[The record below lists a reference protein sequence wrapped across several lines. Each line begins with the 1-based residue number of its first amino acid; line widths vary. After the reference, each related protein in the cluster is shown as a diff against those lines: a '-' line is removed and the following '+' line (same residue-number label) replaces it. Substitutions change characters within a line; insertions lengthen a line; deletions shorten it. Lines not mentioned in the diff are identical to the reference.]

1 MAVASLWLVFF
12 FACLLL
18 LIFLKRSW
26 CFFRPR
32 SSGWSTLQLEYALAL
47 RSAVVYVAIG
57 AVPLLFPCSE
67 RSASASLKG
76 WDRCPASSYSL
87 VPTNIMRIYHFL
99 PFWYAFL
106 VTPHLGCLI
115 SGIHDALLGASTGL
129 CMASLLNLVMP
140 GGAGGTNY
148 LPEDFWQ
155 KAWLPFG
162 YHSFAAILF
171 AVCSTY
177 LLFFSSTSVG
187 QKQYALGVFSE
198 LLVPF
203 MNPQTTSGF
212 RAVIWDWEFNW
223 NWNGIAM
230 CGFWL
235 VVLAILLAIPSLG
248 LLPWSRESVKRHSC
262 MWSAATELAQ
272 LAEDT
277 AGCLEYLLTILQ
289 QEAWKFPFHADSSNF
304 YIRQLGM
311 RRTTAEA
318 LLEQVAWESWV
329 SGHTRE
335 QHKNLQK
342 VAAFLRQLRQLLR
355 IQSGLMRYLGQ
366 STSRGEQ
373 FLLEDFVLA
382 CSEGLAAVARDCRD
396 KADISTET
404 RLELQRLATKAD
416 EVLCKALEK
425 QAKPENAF
433 SSEMAF
439 LDQLRSWAAAFSA
452 FDARQN
458 DAAPSASGGKDAN
471 SRHWFA
477 LRNTVSWTLAL
488 LWSVYS
494 RGYSMGCVVATSF
507 IFSETSGSSFD
518 TNINR
523 ILGVG
528 MGLAVGNVPAILIL
542 SGTSAEN
549 TSSMLRFFAYFV
561 VMFIMWTLA
570 MFGYLAP
577 GSKYYRACLL
587 WVGYGGVQMLRH
599 LPQFDQP
606 DAELF
611 LAILDNIVAIMVVF
625 IVDMV
630 FAYVQGNSTEE
641 QVKAAVTRCAQHVA
655 NAVETLQAL
664 PTWPSMVIKVDC
676 DMAVESIATKPIEG
690 QKPGTS
696 GLRKKTKVFMEG
708 TYLANYVQSVFNTLL
723 ESGVPVSGGTL
734 VVSGDGRFWN
744 PEAIQIII
752 KMAFAAGVGRIWC
765 GTGGLLS
772 TPATSAVIR
781 CRGKGMEPFGGFI
794 CSASHN
800 PGGINDDFGIK
811 YNCENGGPAPEKLT
825 DKMVEWTAKLS
836 ELKTCS
842 RIPDFDLSKPQTY
855 ELPGGK
861 TVEIFDCVEDHMA
874 VLKQCFDFESIKKL
888 MVHPEFS
895 MTYDSMSGVQG
906 PYALGPESAWH
917 GHADPNLTYAVELV
931 ADMGLNKEGQKVET
945 GKAIPKFGAAADG
958 DADRNMILSSQFFV
972 SPSDSLAMIVA
983 NSHLIPQFKDGL
995 RGCARS
1001 MPTSTALD
1009 LVAEKKRIP
1018 CFEVPTG
1025 WKFFGNLMDS
1035 GTSYFP
1041 GKETYTPFI
1050 CGEESFGTGAD
1061 HVREKDGMWAVLAW
1075 LQILAKTT
1083 EEAGKLITVE
1093 HVAMAHWQEYGRN
1106 YYARYDYEGV
1116 DKQKAE
1122 EMFAAMEA
1130 KTGELAGQELGGMKS
1145 LGRRK
1150 LGIATVAIK
1159 INDMFEYTDP
1169 VDGSV
1174 SKRQG
1179 LRFIFEDNSRIVF
1192 RLSGTGVAGA
1202 TVRLYLEKYEPPSGN
1217 LSLHQFEVVKPLA
1230 AIALELSQLQAFTGR
1245 ESPTVLHCRRQG
1257 WKVLSSAAGK
1267 VSELDMDPLQ
1277 RDIKALM
1284 CTVRILINNGEDRSK
1299 CGESMLS
1306 YVSRRRR
1313 WWKLLKS
1320 LDSSIELSEPMR
1332 VELLLELSGLSRQ
1345 ESLVIKACTS
1355 NSKSFEAIAATLV
1368 EHCSGV
1374 HLKEGRSLGGGT
1386 FKDRRHNNHGARN
1399 KSNPK
1404 GYGKG
1409 KTKGFTRRAYIAEDE
1424 AQVVYDDAY
1433 PQEDEDAEDYDDTSY
1448 PAFGDEAAEYE
1459 ARKGKGK
1466 GRGKSKGKVVRS
1478 HLTLEERRD
1487 KMKTL
1492 KAKSK
1497 CLRCGAIG
1505 HWAGDPECKFPTS
1518 KGGKA
1523 QPKGRAHLAIVTPKQ
1538 DPDGGLYVPSGNDED
1553 AHAYMVNELDAASSK
1568 AAPARPSSAMQM
1580 EGGDRRFTH
1589 GQRKGQTY
1597 EEVLQEF
1604 HRERKAVSE
1613 KLLEATEMALPIV
1626 QPITAD
1632 DATADLDPEAVLQL
1646 LGGFQERVQQA
1657 IALEGADSSYRPPRL
1672 AQGGHH
1678 LGDGP
1683 QSFRG
1688 NSPLLPW

>member
-1 MAVASLWLVFF
+1 MAVASLWLVFL

-32 SSGWSTLQLEYALAL
+32 SGGWSTLQLEYALAL

-129 CMASLLNLVMP
+129 CMASLLNLMMP

-148 LPEDFWQ
+148 LSEDFWQ

-162 YHSFAAILF
+162 YHSFPAILF

-212 RAVIWDWEFNW
+212 RAVIWDWEFHW

-318 LLEQVAWESWV
+318 LLDQVAWESWV

-335 QHKNLQK
+335 QHKNLQN

-366 STSRGEQ
+366 STGRGEQ

-404 RLELQRLATKAD
+404 RLELQRLAKKAD

-439 LDQLRSWAAAFSA
+439 LDQLRSWPAAFSA

-664 PTWPSMVIKVDC
+664 PLQPSMVIKVDC
-676 DMAVESIATKPIEG
+676 DMAVEAIATKPIEG

-752 KMAFAAGVGRIWC
+752 KMAFAAGVGRVWC

-842 RIPDFDLSKPQTY
+842 RIPDFDLSKPQIY

-861 TVEIFDCVEDHMA
+861 SVEIFDCVEDHMA

-906 PYALGPESAWH
+906 PYALGILEGELGAPAGSCKNASPKPDFGGPESAWH

-1001 MPTSTALD
+1001 MPTSAALD

-1075 LQILAKTT
+1075 LQILAKKT

-1093 HVAMAHWQEYGRN
+1093 DVAMAHWQEYGRN

-1130 KTGELAGQELGGMKS
+1130 KTGELAGQELGGMK
-1145 LGRRK
+1145 
-1150 LGIATVAIK
+1150 IK

-1230 AIALELSQLQAFTGR
+1230 AIALELSQLQAFTG
-1245 ESPTVLHCRRQG
+1245 PAGRRQG
-1257 WKVLSSAAGK
+1257 WKVLSRAVAALMLLPANAEQEAGK

-1277 RDIKALM
+1277 RDIKVARFWDSEIQKEGLVWTRLWQPPYKADSVPALLDCFDEVYVWVSALQNSAKRCDSIEHAAKLVKDILPSGDVDRCHTFVRAIKLVVQGLDESLHELHHLLQEPNQKTGLAFM
-1284 CTVRILINNGEDRSK
+1284 SSQNLCNLLQGETTPASTKASFSLLDGINLLDLDAQSAKRAPEVAAGEAVKWSTKALRVSLQRIGGLIAAGSAFAARDWRVQARACEAVTASDDLDIPLTVPRLRQRLK
-1299 CGESMLS
+1299 
-1306 YVSRRRR
+1306 
-1313 WWKLLKS
+1313 KS
-1320 LDSSIELSEPMR
+1320 L
-1332 VELLLELSGLSRQ
+1332 
-1345 ESLVIKACTS
+1345 
-1355 NSKSFEAIAATLV
+1355 
-1368 EHCSGV
+1368 
-1374 HLKEGRSLGGGT
+1374 
-1386 FKDRRHNNHGARN
+1386 
-1399 KSNPK
+1399 
-1404 GYGKG
+1404 
-1409 KTKGFTRRAYIAEDE
+1409 
-1424 AQVVYDDAY
+1424 
-1433 PQEDEDAEDYDDTSY
+1433 
-1448 PAFGDEAAEYE
+1448 
-1459 ARKGKGK
+1459 
-1466 GRGKSKGKVVRS
+1466 
-1478 HLTLEERRD
+1478 
-1487 KMKTL
+1487 
-1492 KAKSK
+1492 
-1497 CLRCGAIG
+1497 
-1505 HWAGDPECKFPTS
+1505 TS
-1518 KGGKA
+1518 K
-1523 QPKGRAHLAIVTPKQ
+1523 
-1538 DPDGGLYVPSGNDED
+1538 
-1553 AHAYMVNELDAASSK
+1553 
-1568 AAPARPSSAMQM
+1568 
-1580 EGGDRRFTH
+1580 F
-1589 GQRKGQTY
+1589 
-1597 EEVLQEF
+1597 
-1604 HRERKAVSE
+1604 
-1613 KLLEATEMALPIV
+1613 
-1626 QPITAD
+1626 
-1632 DATADLDPEAVLQL
+1632 
-1646 LGGFQERVQQA
+1646 
-1657 IALEGADSSYRPPRL
+1657 
-1672 AQGGHH
+1672 
-1678 LGDGP
+1678 
-1683 QSFRG
+1683 
-1688 NSPLLPW
+1688 

>member
-471 SRHWFA
+471 SRHWFP

-542 SGTSAEN
+542 SGTSAD

-655 NAVETLQAL
+655 NAVETLQA
-664 PTWPSMVIKVDC
+664 
-676 DMAVESIATKPIEG
+676 
-690 QKPGTS
+690 
-696 GLRKKTKVFMEG
+696 
-708 TYLANYVQSVFNTLL
+708 
-723 ESGVPVSGGTL
+723 
-734 VVSGDGRFWN
+734 
-744 PEAIQIII
+744 
-752 KMAFAAGVGRIWC
+752 
-765 GTGGLLS
+765 
-772 TPATSAVIR
+772 
-781 CRGKGMEPFGGFI
+781 
-794 CSASHN
+794 
-800 PGGINDDFGIK
+800 
-811 YNCENGGPAPEKLT
+811 
-825 DKMVEWTAKLS
+825 
-836 ELKTCS
+836 
-842 RIPDFDLSKPQTY
+842 
-855 ELPGGK
+855 
-861 TVEIFDCVEDHMA
+861 
-874 VLKQCFDFESIKKL
+874 
-888 MVHPEFS
+888 
-895 MTYDSMSGVQG
+895 
-906 PYALGPESAWH
+906 
-917 GHADPNLTYAVELV
+917 
-931 ADMGLNKEGQKVET
+931 
-945 GKAIPKFGAAADG
+945 
-958 DADRNMILSSQFFV
+958 
-972 SPSDSLAMIVA
+972 
-983 NSHLIPQFKDGL
+983 
-995 RGCARS
+995 
-1001 MPTSTALD
+1001 
-1009 LVAEKKRIP
+1009 
-1018 CFEVPTG
+1018 
-1025 WKFFGNLMDS
+1025 
-1035 GTSYFP
+1035 
-1041 GKETYTPFI
+1041 
-1050 CGEESFGTGAD
+1050 
-1061 HVREKDGMWAVLAW
+1061 
-1075 LQILAKTT
+1075 
-1083 EEAGKLITVE
+1083 
-1093 HVAMAHWQEYGRN
+1093 
-1106 YYARYDYEGV
+1106 
-1116 DKQKAE
+1116 
-1122 EMFAAMEA
+1122 
-1130 KTGELAGQELGGMKS
+1130 
-1145 LGRRK
+1145 
-1150 LGIATVAIK
+1150 
-1159 INDMFEYTDP
+1159 
-1169 VDGSV
+1169 
-1174 SKRQG
+1174 
-1179 LRFIFEDNSRIVF
+1179 
-1192 RLSGTGVAGA
+1192 
-1202 TVRLYLEKYEPPSGN
+1202 
-1217 LSLHQFEVVKPLA
+1217 
-1230 AIALELSQLQAFTGR
+1230 
-1245 ESPTVLHCRRQG
+1245 
-1257 WKVLSSAAGK
+1257 GK

-1277 RDIKALM
+1277 RDIKVARFWDSEIQKEGLVWTRLWQPPYKADSVPALLDCFDEVYVWVSALQNSAKRCDSIEHAAKLVKDILPSGDVDRCHTFVRAIKLVVQGLDESLHELHHLLQEPNQKTGLAFM
-1284 CTVRILINNGEDRSK
+1284 SSQNLCNLLQGETTPASTKASFSLLDGINLLDLDAQSAKRAPEVAAGEAVKWSTKALRVSLQRIGGLIAAGSAFAARDWRVQARACEAVTASDDLDIPLTVPRLRQRLK
-1299 CGESMLS
+1299 
-1306 YVSRRRR
+1306 
-1313 WWKLLKS
+1313 KS
-1320 LDSSIELSEPMR
+1320 L
-1332 VELLLELSGLSRQ
+1332 
-1345 ESLVIKACTS
+1345 
-1355 NSKSFEAIAATLV
+1355 
-1368 EHCSGV
+1368 
-1374 HLKEGRSLGGGT
+1374 
-1386 FKDRRHNNHGARN
+1386 
-1399 KSNPK
+1399 
-1404 GYGKG
+1404 
-1409 KTKGFTRRAYIAEDE
+1409 
-1424 AQVVYDDAY
+1424 
-1433 PQEDEDAEDYDDTSY
+1433 
-1448 PAFGDEAAEYE
+1448 
-1459 ARKGKGK
+1459 
-1466 GRGKSKGKVVRS
+1466 
-1478 HLTLEERRD
+1478 
-1487 KMKTL
+1487 
-1492 KAKSK
+1492 
-1497 CLRCGAIG
+1497 
-1505 HWAGDPECKFPTS
+1505 TS
-1518 KGGKA
+1518 K
-1523 QPKGRAHLAIVTPKQ
+1523 
-1538 DPDGGLYVPSGNDED
+1538 
-1553 AHAYMVNELDAASSK
+1553 
-1568 AAPARPSSAMQM
+1568 
-1580 EGGDRRFTH
+1580 F
-1589 GQRKGQTY
+1589 
-1597 EEVLQEF
+1597 
-1604 HRERKAVSE
+1604 
-1613 KLLEATEMALPIV
+1613 
-1626 QPITAD
+1626 
-1632 DATADLDPEAVLQL
+1632 
-1646 LGGFQERVQQA
+1646 
-1657 IALEGADSSYRPPRL
+1657 
-1672 AQGGHH
+1672 
-1678 LGDGP
+1678 
-1683 QSFRG
+1683 
-1688 NSPLLPW
+1688 